1 MIRNRATKGNKMES
15 TTAPNLS
22 ISGAASVLIGDP
34 AKFGRVGEDGTV
46 YVITPTGDRAVGSY
60 PGKSAEEALAYFVKK
75 FEMAASEVALL
86 AARVRS
92 GAMVL
97 SDALEAVNKLRSQI
111 SELNGVGDLE
121 ALAQSLEKI
130 PALITEHAGA
140 YKARKEAKN
149 ADRESRKSES
159 AAIKEK
165 IVAEAESLV
174 DSVAWKVT
182 TARLKVLLDEWK
194 KAPRLD
200 KKIDT
205 DLWKRFSSSRN
216 KFDKRR
222 RTHFSKLDGE
232 QKKVAATKEMIVK
245 EAEDLAKSKD
255 WLNTAQKYKI
265 LMDQWK
271 AAGRGK
277 KSADT
282 VLWNRFKTAQDL
294 FFTAKNADMK
304 KRKGSMAENL
314 VKREEMI
321 VEFEAMLPLSDF
333 KTAKKKFYDLMGKWQ
348 KIGMTDR
355 KKRASFD
362 TRIKKVED
370 EIMEAERNFQR
381 KSDPSA
387 KAQANK
393 VVESLA
399 QAVEN
404 YEKQAAKAEAAGQT
418 AKAMI
423 AREAAA
429 ARRDWLEQAQK
440 GLTEFAN

>member
-1 MIRNRATKGNKMES
+1 
-15 TTAPNLS
+15 
-22 ISGAASVLIGDP
+22 
-34 AKFGRVGEDGTV
+34 
-46 YVITPTGDRAVGSY
+46 
-60 PGKSAEEALAYFVKK
+60 
-75 FEMAASEVALL
+75 
-86 AARVRS
+86 
-92 GAMVL
+92 
-97 SDALEAVNKLRSQI
+97 
-111 SELNGVGDLE
+111 
-121 ALAQSLEKI
+121 
-130 PALITEHAGA
+130 
-140 YKARKEAKN
+140 
-149 ADRESRKSES
+149 
-159 AAIKEK
+159 
-165 IVAEAESLV
+165 
-174 DSVAWKVT
+174 
-182 TARLKVLLDEWK
+182 
-194 KAPRLD
+194 
-200 KKIDT
+200 
-205 DLWKRFSSSRN
+205 
-216 KFDKRR
+216 
-222 RTHFSKLDGE
+222 
-232 QKKVAATKEMIVK
+232 MIVK
-245 EAEDLAKSKD
+245 EAEGLAKSKD
-255 WLNTAQKYKI
+255 WLNTAQKYKT

-282 VLWNRFKTAQDL
+282 VLWTRFKTAQDL

-321 VEFEAMLPLSDF
+321 VEFEALLPLSDF

-399 QAVEN
+399 QAVDN